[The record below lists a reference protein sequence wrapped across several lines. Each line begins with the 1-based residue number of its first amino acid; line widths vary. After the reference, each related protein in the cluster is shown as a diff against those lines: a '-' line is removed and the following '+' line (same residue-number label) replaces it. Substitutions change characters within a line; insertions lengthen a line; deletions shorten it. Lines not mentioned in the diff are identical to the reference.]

1 MILCWPSAFFWLC
14 IINEGRSFRSYI
26 RDFLYVSEGKRVFVQ
41 VSNKN
46 CIFVPDLHSLSVLFL
61 RISGASY
68 ILAIK
73 LYFLLY
79 QLVQLK
85 CLPLG
90 FVRLFPV
97 SLGNCTLAIF
107 L

>member
-14 IINEGRSFRSYI
+14 IINEDRSFRSYI

-61 RISGASY
+61 RISGAS
-68 ILAIK
+68 
-73 LYFLLY
+73 
-79 QLVQLK
+79 
-85 CLPLG
+85 
-90 FVRLFPV
+90 
-97 SLGNCTLAIF
+97 
-107 L
+107 